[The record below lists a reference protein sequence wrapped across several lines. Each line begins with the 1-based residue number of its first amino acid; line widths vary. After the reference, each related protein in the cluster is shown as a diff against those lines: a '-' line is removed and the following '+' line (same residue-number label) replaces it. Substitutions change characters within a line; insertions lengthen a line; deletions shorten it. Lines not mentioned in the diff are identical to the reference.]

1 MEVIKNNKTKI
12 KKINAFMNNLL
23 NSEGTNK
30 KRLIYKDYE
39 EIINQIEAIDI
50 FYLDMYKDNAT
61 YTIKDILESA
71 NKFVNVFHE
80 PLERNMPK
88 KYDSY
93 LFEYF
98 IKENEAIEKHL
109 IGLKKYLKN
118 KNLTDYKEKLIY
130 GFEKCLEI
138 ERKFLKKENILYP
151 KIEDLLPSTKPLK
164 VLWTL
169 HDEARTLLK
178 LIIKELKNDKIDSMN
193 LSILIGK
200 YYFLIIGLNLKEAL
214 ILLPVADKL
223 INKKTKDEMYLECL
237 EYGFVF
243 IDNLPSIKIEEKETT
258 YFKDGVI
265 HTKTGYLSLEQLNL
279 LLEYLPLDIT
289 FVDRFDKV
297 VYFNNRTKRHFPRNP
312 SIIGR
317 KVYNCHPQKSVE
329 IVKKIV
335 NAFKAGYKDEVSFW
349 VQNKDSFLY
358 INYYAVR
365 DKNGK
370 YMGTLEV
377 SQDITKINSLE
388 GSKTLIDF

>member
-12 KKINAFMNNLL
+12 KKINTFMNVLL
-23 NSEGTNK
+23 TSEGTYK
-30 KRLIYKDYE
+30 KRLIYENYE

-50 FYLDMYKDNAT
+50 FYLDMYKDNAS
-61 YTIKDILESA
+61 YTIEDILKSA
-71 NKFVNVFHE
+71 NKFVNVFHK

-98 IKENEAIEKHL
+98 IKENKAIEEHL
-109 IGLKKYLKN
+109 IDLKKHLKN
-118 KNLTDYKEKLIY
+118 KDITENKEKLIY

-138 ERKFLKKENILYP
+138 ERKFLKMENILYP
-151 KIEDLLPSTKPLK
+151 KIEDLLPSAKPLK
-164 VLWTL
+164 VLWAL
-169 HDEARTLLK
+169 HDEARYLLK
-178 LIIKELKNDKIDSMN
+178 LIIKELKKEKIDSTN

-200 YYFLIIGLNLKEAL
+200 YYFQIIGINQKEAL

-223 INKKTKDEMYLECL
+223 LNKKTKDEMYLECL

-243 IDNLPSIKIEEKETT
+243 IDNPKLIKIDNEISTH
-258 YFKDGVI
+258 FKDGFI
-265 HTKTGYLSLEQLNL
+265 HTKTGHLSLKQLDF
-279 LLEYLPLDIT
+279 LLEYIPLDIT
-289 FVDRFDKV
+289 FVDEFDKV
-297 VYFNNRTKRHFPRNP
+297 VYFNDRPKRHFPRNP

-329 IVKKIV
+329 IVEKIIKS
-335 NAFKAGYKDEVSFW
+335 FRDGLKDEVSFW
-349 VQNKDSFLY
+349 IHNGDVFLY
-358 INYYAVR
+358 INYFAVR
-365 DKNGK
+365 DENGK

-377 SQDITKINSLE
+377 SQDITKIKSLK